1 MTIDASALASPVCPA
16 PAESDRIT
24 LVHGAG
30 TGASARL
37 FEEVLLPRLRSAPLE
52 DRHDGAVLA
61 LPGGG
66 RLAFTTDS
74 YVVSPMEFPGGDIG
88 SLAVHGTVNDLAMC
102 GARPLALSCAL
113 VLEEGLPLSTLH
125 RVIDS
130 MAAAA
135 RAAGVPIVTGD
146 TKVVERGKGD
156 GLFVNTAGVGLVPD
170 GRDLRPA
177 RVRPGDR
184 IVVSGCL
191 ANHGVAVLSQRE
203 GIAFETEIV
212 SDSAPLADLADTVCN
227 AAPDLHCLRDPT
239 RGGLGAVLHEIA
251 AAAGVEIEIDESLL
265 PFDPAVHA
273 ACELLGL
280 DPIFLASEGRCVAF
294 VPAVQEAAVVAA
306 MRARADGAGAVTV
319 GEVTSPAAGRRPAP
333 GRVVVRTRI
342 GGRRLLERPTGEPLP
357 RIC

>member
-1 MTIDASALASPVCPA
+1 MTIDPAALASPTCPS
-16 PAESDRIT
+16 PVESDRVT

-30 TGASARL
+30 AGASARL
-37 FEEVLLPRLRSAPLE
+37 FEQVLLPRLRSPALE
-52 DRHDGAVLA
+52 ERHDGAVLA
-61 LPGGG
+61 LPSGD

-74 YVVSPMEFPGGDIG
+74 YVVSPLEFPGGDIG

-113 VLEEGLPLSTLH
+113 VLEEGLPIATLT
-125 RVIDS
+125 RVIAS

-135 RAAGVPIVTGD
+135 KAAGVSIVTGD

-156 GLFVNTAGVGLVPD
+156 GLYVNTAGVGLVPA

-184 IVVSGCL
+184 IVVSGSL
-191 ANHGVAVLSQRE
+191 AHHGVAVLSQRE
-203 GIAFETEIV
+203 GLGFETEIV
-212 SDSAPLADLADTVCN
+212 SDSAPLAELADAICS

-251 AAAGVEIEIDESLL
+251 AAAGVEIEIDESRL

-294 VPAVQEAAVVAA
+294 VAPRHEAAILAA
-306 MRARADGAGAVTV
+306 MRARADGAGAVTI
-319 GEVTSPAAGRRPAP
+319 GEVAAPAEGRHAVA

-342 GGRRLLERPTGEPLP
+342 GGRRLLERPAGEPLP